1 MDGEPLIDVQSVSL
15 SYQMAHDRAGT
26 FKEFTMQFLRKQVR
40 TEQFF
45 ALRDVSFQ
53 VERGEV
59 FSLIGA
65 NGAGKTTLMKI
76 VARVLPPTGGRVVVR
91 GVLAPMIA
99 LGAGFNPEMAGFENI
114 VLFGT
119 LLGRVPGGD
128 EGAGSGDSGVGR
140 VDRVPRCSDQ
150 VVFVGHARPPR
161 LCRCRRCRS

>member
-1 MDGEPLIDVQSVSL
+1 MTSPNGDEPLIDIQSVSL

-26 FKEFTMQFLRKQVR
+26 FKEFTMQFLRRQVR

-53 VERGEV
+53 VNRGEV

-76 VARVLPPTGGRVVVR
+76 VARVLPPSGGRVIVR
-91 GVLAPMIA
+91 GVVAPMIA

-119 LLGRVPGGD
+119 LLGRSPD
-128 EGAGSGDSGVGR
+128 EMRERA
-140 VDRVPRCSDQ
+140 PRSPN
-150 VVFVGHARPPR
+150 GP
-161 LCRCRRCRS
+161 S